1 MTILTFEQP
10 LNELVRLNLR
20 LEYLFQK
27 LDQNIDCTD
36 NWSRRASIEAIAQI
50 IHVLDRPDI
59 KSKYS
64 KALQKQIDQLSPYL
78 NQSGVDHDA
87 LNSTLNELKDLL
99 NYFSLSNERV
109 ASSLRGNSFL
119 STLRQHLLY
128 PGGEANFEV
137 PAFDY
142 WLHTSEAKQT
152 QYLIEWS
159 QQLKLVKQTINTML
173 KLLRNR
179 TRTNYVSA
187 IQGFHQEPLDKGS
200 NTQLIKIKVNQN
212 EHVYPI
218 VSANKHRLI
227 IRFYDGDHLISQEQ
241 VQKDVQFEL
250 VCCY

>member
-1 MTILTFEQP
+1 MAILTFEQP

-27 LDQNIDCTD
+27 LDQNIDYSD
-36 NWSRRASIEAIAQI
+36 SWSRRASIEATAQI

-78 NQSGVDHDA
+78 NQSGADQEA
-87 LNSTLNELKDLL
+87 LNNTLNELKDLL
-99 NYFSLSNERV
+99 NYFSLSNDKI

-142 WLHTSEAKQT
+142 WLHLSEEKQT
-152 QYLIEWS
+152 QYLATWS
-159 QQLKLVKQTINTML
+159 QELKLVKQTISTML

-179 TRTNYVSA
+179 THVNYVSA
-187 IQGFHQEPLDKGS
+187 IQGFHQEPLERGS
-200 NTQLIKIKVNQN
+200 NTQLIKIKVNQD
-212 EHVYPI
+212 EHVYPVI
-218 VSANKHRLI
+218 SASKHRLI

-241 VQKDVQFEL
+241 TQKDVQFDL
-250 VCCY
+250 ICCY